1 MTVLTIPYRVSA
13 GGFVDHWLWAGP
25 HATLLES
32 RPWKPDH
39 IKDLNR
45 PIEWDP
51 PLKVGEKSYPWEYL
65 SCAADHILHFSDTPV
80 QPETR
85 YYFAYVEVRQDRRG
99 DLAVEVE
106 ATGQVQMWI
115 NQNQWTA
122 GTEKLLNGVVR
133 HSFAGPVPKGR
144 LGLFLVLSQYFA
156 GNTACHLRLKLKG
169 EGNAGRLL
177 TLPTSVNPDRRLAL
191 EEFIEA
197 CYISK
202 RVCGPLDPVVL
213 RWDESLKG
221 QTFLGLNLSKYQGPS
236 YMEVMHTQVNS
247 EATYEMATAPVAAPG
262 HYRVMVR
269 PGMEEYYELNQRITR
284 VLDVYLI
291 KSHFEQT
298 PEQDVKGRKLLML
311 RQAGEFG
318 TPLLRALAKATLER
332 QSGLDPNWDDL
343 LEDYPI
349 AKTNLLALLA
359 ALVVVLKSEE
369 KPTNR
374 TLPES
379 LATVLHRAMERLQV
393 GGSESGTKQAFLFSI
408 CRLARQGLLQSEQ
421 EFPPIKAST
430 SEHEVEEIHLAMRD
444 WMSRGLGG
452 WDSHSGL
459 AHLIT
464 ACLLLANCKI
474 PTILQDLSF
483 LLLDKAMFILVL
495 NSWRGIYAA
504 AGPETDTLS
513 LLDARLDPLAAV
525 SYHGWGLGLPD
536 SCHAVGL
543 ALANSK
549 YEVPA
554 VIQELGLF
562 VPEELHSEERQVWV
576 RDELDKATEPSL
588 EFHRW
593 TYKTPDFVLSSL
605 QDFRP
610 GQIGCKETPWLATL
624 GYAARVHV
632 SQPEY
637 VTENEAVPR
646 NYWRGNATIPRV
658 AQWKET
664 VVSLYAPGPRI
675 GLGFT
680 HAHFPQQEFDDFS
693 ITDNWAF
700 ARKGEGYLAIFAANG
715 LQAATSGLGA
725 YRSLRSPGQ
734 ENVWVCCLGRQAWDS
749 EFTNFRTRVQESI
762 QVASGRAY
770 IKSRQGQEWTYGLD
784 GPLTM
789 AGEEVPQR
797 SNMHFNSPLCQA
809 PFPASTFLIKGI
821 SGTGLELHFE

>member
-13 GGFVDHWLWAGP
+13 GGFVDHWLCAGP
-25 HATLLES
+25 HTPLSEGRA
-32 RPWKPDH
+32 WKPDP
-39 IKDLNR
+39 IEDLKR

-51 PLKVGEKSYPWEYL
+51 PLTVGGESYPWEYV

-80 QPETR
+80 QPEIR
-85 YYFAYVEVRQDRRG
+85 QYFIYGEVRQDRRG
-99 DLAVEVE
+99 DLAVEVD

-115 NQNQWTA
+115 NQKQWTA
-122 GTEKLLNGVVR
+122 ESDELLNGVVR
-133 HSFAGPVPKGR
+133 YTFVGTVPKGR
-144 LGLFLVLSQYFA
+144 LDFFLILSQSFL
-156 GNTACHLRLKLKG
+156 GNTQCHLRFQLQG

-177 TLPTSVNPDRRLAL
+177 TLPTSVNPNRRLAL
-191 EEFIEA
+191 EEFIDA
-197 CYISK
+197 CHISR
-202 RVCGPLDPVVL
+202 RVCGPFDPVIL
-213 RWDESLKG
+213 RWDETLKG

-247 EATYEMATAPVAAPG
+247 EAIYEMATAPVAAPG
-262 HYRVMVR
+262 HYQVTVR
-269 PGMEEYYELNQRITR
+269 PGMEEYYELNQRITQ

-298 PEQDVKGRKLLML
+298 PEQDAPERRLLML
-311 RQAGEFG
+311 RQTREFAS
-318 TPLLRALAKATLER
+318 PILRALAGATLVR
-332 QSGLDPNWDDL
+332 QSGHDPNWDDL
-343 LEDYPI
+343 LDEDPK
-349 AKTNLLALLA
+349 AKTDLLTLLA
-359 ALVVVLKSEE
+359 AFVAASNSEE
-369 KPTNR
+369 KTTEKP
-374 TLPES
+374 LPEG
-379 LATVLHRAMERLQV
+379 LALVLSREMARLQGATLV
-393 GGSESGTKQAFLFSI
+393 AGTRQAFLLSI
-408 CRLARQGLLQSEQ
+408 CQIAQRELLQSEQ
-421 EFPPIKAST
+421 KILRSSSST
-430 SEHEVEEIHLAMRD
+430 PDHEAEEIHLAMRE

-459 AHLIT
+459 TQLIT
-464 ACLLLANCKI
+464 ACLLLAASNI
-474 PTILQDLSF
+474 ATNLRDLSL
-483 LLLDKAMFILVL
+483 LLLDKAMFIIVL

-525 SYHGWGLGLPD
+525 SYQGWGLGLPD
-536 SCHAVGL
+536 SSHAVGL
-543 ALANSK
+543 AMANAK

-576 RDELDKATEPSL
+576 RDELDQSAESSL
-588 EFHRW
+588 EFNRW

-610 GQIGCKETPWLATL
+610 RQTGNKETPWLATL

-632 SQPEY
+632 CQPEY

-664 VVSLYAPGPRI
+664 VVSLYAPGPRV

-680 HAHFPQQEFDDFS
+680 HAHFPQQEFDEFS
-693 ITDNWAF
+693 INDNWAF
-700 ARKGEGYLAIFAANG
+700 ARKGKGYLALFAANG
-715 LQAATSGLGA
+715 LQEATSGLGA
-725 YRSLRSPGQ
+725 FRSLRSLGQ

-749 EFTNFRTRVQESI
+749 EFASFRTRVQESI
-762 QVASGRAY
+762 QVASGRAH
-770 IKSRQGQEWTYGLD
+770 ITSRQGQEWTYGLD